1 MANLTGNLK
10 DSVTATF
17 PREFD
22 IPNAMTLGEIYD
34 RLNERASAFQMPF
47 SVKGGVPGE
56 RIVFA
61 KEPNL
66 DVTIWLHVKNGTH
79 IKITPVTQSSSATIN
94 GIDVGKNSVM
104 RKGIKGVAS
113 RPMLQGQYIDG
124 VTDTIKKILADEAVA
139 DYVPESLYEIVDY
152 IVTSIYNG
160 GRVALTV
167 SILLTLW
174 SASACMKALL
184 RGMDSVYD
192 AERRE
197 DYIRF
202 SLRACFYMVIFVF
215 ILLLSFFVMVYGGQI
230 LDMIEDSMP
239 ANHSL
244 DFLFTLA
251 KHLRFLII
259 LALLAMVFS
268 LLYKWMPAKNLK
280 YRRQLPGA
288 VFSAVV
294 WAAFSFIFS
303 FYVSLSDKFGAYGY
317 IGTIMVAMIWIFYC
331 FYFLLMGGFINHYIE
346 MKRAGPEK

>member
-124 VTDTIKKILADEAVA
+124 VTDTIKKILADETVP
-139 DYVPESLYEIVDY
+139 DYVAPAVMPGADKPL
-152 IVTSIYNG
+152 NW
-160 GRVALTV
+160 
-167 SILLTLW
+167 LTL
-174 SASACMKALL
+174 
-184 RGMDSVYD
+184 
-192 AERRE
+192 
-197 DYIRF
+197 
-202 SLRACFYMVIFVF
+202 
-215 ILLLSFFVMVYGGQI
+215 LLLCLIFLLGCRRTGR
-230 LDMIEDSMP
+230 
-239 ANHSL
+239 SL
-244 DFLFTLA
+244 FLLLFLLCLSLLFFLFR
-251 KHLRFLII
+251 HD
-259 LALLAMVFS
+259 
-268 LLYKWMPAKNLK
+268 P
-280 YRRQLPGA
+280 
-288 VFSAVV
+288 
-294 WAAFSFIFS
+294 FSFS
-303 FYVSLSDKFGAYGY
+303 YHFYL
-317 IGTIMVAMIWIFYC
+317 
-331 FYFLLMGGFINHYIE
+331 
-346 MKRAGPEK
+346 